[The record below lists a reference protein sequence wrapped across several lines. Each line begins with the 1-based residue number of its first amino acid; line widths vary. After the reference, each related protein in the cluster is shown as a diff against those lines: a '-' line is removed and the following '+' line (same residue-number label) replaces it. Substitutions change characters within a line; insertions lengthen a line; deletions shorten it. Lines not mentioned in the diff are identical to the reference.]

1 MELLEITG
9 VAAGLLYLWLEYR
22 ASIWLWPVSIVMPA
36 LYIFIYRASGFYAD
50 MAVNVYYLIAG
61 IYGWAAWSRRRDD
74 NRPLSVSRMPRRL
87 LLPLGLVTA
96 LCFAATAVLLVRCTD
111 STVPYGDSFTTAL
124 SVAALWMLSRKYA
137 EQWLVWIVVDVV
149 SAGLYFYKG
158 LYPTGGLYLL
168 YAIVAVAG
176 YFKWLKLIRQDEHV
190 PLPDA

>member
-1 MELLEITG
+1 MELLEIAG
-9 VAAGLLYLWLEYR
+9 VAAGLLYLWLKYR
-22 ASIWLWPVSIVMPA
+22 ASIWLWPVSVVMPA
-36 LYIFIYRASGFYAD
+36 LYLFVYYESGFYAD
-50 MAVNVYYLIAG
+50 MAINGYYLIASA
-61 IYGWAAWSRRRDD
+61 YGWISWSRRRNDA
-74 NRPLSVSRMPRRL
+74 RPLPISRTPRRL

-96 LCFAATAVLLVRCTD
+96 LCFAATAVLLVRYTD

-137 EQWLVWIVVDVV
+137 EQWLVWIVVDAV

-176 YFKWLKLIRQDEHV
+176 YFKWLKLIRQDEQT

>member
-1 MELLEITG
+1 MELFFLARMDGARLCRTARGGCI
-9 VAAGLLYLWLEYR
+9 
-22 ASIWLWPVSIVMPA
+22 
-36 LYIFIYRASGFYAD
+36 
-50 MAVNVYYLIAG
+50 
-61 IYGWAAWSRRRDD
+61 RRRRVRARS
-74 NRPLSVSRMPRRL
+74 RPLSVSRMPRRL

>member
-1 MELLEITG
+1 MELLEIAG

-74 NRPLSVSRMPRRL
+74 NRPLSVSRMPRRRL
-87 LLPLGLVTA
+87 LLPLGLV
-96 LCFAATAVLLVRCTD
+96 
-111 STVPYGDSFTTAL
+111 TTAL

-137 EQWLVWIVVDVV
+137 EQWLVWIVVDAV

-176 YFKWLKLIRQDEHV
+176 YFTWLKLIRQDEHV

>member
-1 MELLEITG
+1 M
-9 VAAGLLYLWLEYR
+9 
-22 ASIWLWPVSIVMPA
+22 
-36 LYIFIYRASGFYAD
+36 
-50 MAVNVYYLIAG
+50 
-61 IYGWAAWSRRRDD
+61 
-74 NRPLSVSRMPRRL
+74 
-87 LLPLGLVTA
+87 
-96 LCFAATAVLLVRCTD
+96 LVRYTD

-137 EQWLVWIVVDVV
+137 EQWLVWIVVDAV

-176 YFKWLKLIRQDEHV
+176 YFKWLKLIRQDEQT

>member
-1 MELLEITG
+1 MELLEIAG

-36 LYIFIYRASGFYAD
+36 LYIFIYHASGFYAD

-96 LCFAATAVLLVRCTD
+96 LCFAATAVLLVRYTD

-137 EQWLVWIVVDVV
+137 EQWLVWIVVDAV

-176 YFKWLKLIRQDEHV
+176 YFKWLKLIRQDEQT